1 MSKFEVCFVLF
12 FVFVFF
18 CGGGGGEGARG
29 GGLGKRGRVVSD
41 FLTKNPNKEIDVLF
55 CFWACGGE

>member
-18 CGGGGGEGARG
+18 LWGGGGGGRG